1 MIAPAA
7 TIGWAAEE
15 ARPMDIV
22 FQVHHADADDALR
35 AKAAR
40 AVEKLATRLRHP
52 TDATVRVAADGMLRR
67 VEITMRARR
76 RPDLVAV
83 GVGRRSD
90 QALSEA
96 LGALEAQ
103 VAHERVARARRL
115 RRLLVDPTLLL
126 SADGT
131 AEETLEA

>member
-7 TIGWAAEE
+7 TIGWSAEE
-15 ARPMDIV
+15 GRPMHVV
-22 FQVHHADADDALR
+22 FQVHHADAGDALR
-35 AKAAR
+35 AKAER
-40 AVEKLATRLRHP
+40 AVAKLATRLRHP
-52 TDATVRVAADGMLRR
+52 VDATVRVAEDGALHR
-67 VEITMRARR
+67 VEITLRTRR

-83 GVGRRSD
+83 GLARRSE
-90 QALSEA
+90 QALTDA

-115 RRLLVDPTLLL
+115 RRLLVDPMLLL
-126 SADGT
+126 PADGG

>member
-7 TIGWAAEE
+7 TFGSGAEE
-15 ARPMDIV
+15 GSPVHIV
-22 FQVHHADADDALR
+22 FQVHHADVDDALR

-40 AVEKLATRLRHP
+40 AVEKLAARLRHP
-52 TDATVRVAADGMLRR
+52 VDATVRVVADGALQR
-67 VEITMRARR
+67 VEITMRTRR

-90 QALSEA
+90 LALTEA

-103 VAHERVARARRL
+103 VAHERVSRARRL
-115 RRLLVDPTLLL
+115 RRLLVDPMLLL
-126 SADGT
+126 PVDGT
-131 AEETLEA
+131 GEETLEA